1 MKQLALLLLA
11 ALVLKGYAEEAK
23 PTSALNSTSTE
34 ISQNKTT
41 LARLEALSVLMKR
54 KQFPQ
59 AFELA
64 DRLVEQFEGDTDFDF
79 KYGMAAIETQHFD
92 EALFAFERLVIGFPD
107 QPRYRLEL
115 ARTHFYLRNLIRA
128 EIEFHKVLKQK
139 PPEGV
144 VKNVKKFLEQIV
156 DLQRSIQPRFVFAL
170 DMAGGYDSNINS
182 ASTESE
188 ALTEDSGGTFD
199 STFSEESQE
208 ISSAY
213 WSTLLNLGYL
223 SPLSKTTSYDV
234 RLIFSN
240 RANTEIEIYD
250 FDTAM
255 AELGY
260 SFYTGP
266 IQWRGAGRYQFV
278 QLNGEDFLDVTSFQA
293 QSYWRLRSGFTYGFA
308 MNYGESTYATD
319 DDADITQQQYTFSLI
334 SAPKKTS
341 WTLSL
346 TFGDD
351 EPADKVNNEHNGKS
365 YQGFNYRSTTLWGSR
380 GSRYWLLGVNSIEY
394 DALNPAY
401 PSTLRKDQTINYGYG
416 WRYAFT
422 SSFSIRNDYG
432 LSYTDSELDI
442 YTYKRAKVE
451 FGLTYSF

>member
-11 ALVLKGYAEEAK
+11 ALALKGYAEEAK
-23 PTSALNSTSTE
+23 PTSALNSTRAE
-34 ISQNKTT
+34 ISQKKAT
-41 LARLEALSVLMKR
+41 LARIEALSVLMKR

-64 DRLVEQFEGDTDFDF
+64 DRLVEQFEGDPDFDF

-144 VKNVKKFLEQIV
+144 VKNVKKFLEQIA
-156 DLQRSIQPRFVFAL
+156 DLQRTVQPRFMFAL
-170 DMAGGYDSNINS
+170 DMAAGFDSNINS
-182 ASTESE
+182 ATN
-188 ALTEDSGGTFD
+188 EDNIPKEDTGFSFD
-199 STFSEESQE
+199 TPLDDENQE
-208 ISSAY
+208 TSSSY
-213 WSTLLNLGYL
+213 WTTLLYVNYL
-223 SPLSKTTSYDV
+223 SPLSKTSSYDI
-234 RLIFSN
+234 RAIYSK
-240 RANTEIEIYD
+240 RANAEIEIYD
-250 FDTAM
+250 LDTAM

-266 IQWRGAGRYQFV
+266 IQWRGAGQYQIV
-278 QLNGEDFLDVTSFQA
+278 QLDGSEFLNATSFQA
-293 QSYWRLRSGFTYGFA
+293 QGYWRLRSGFTYGLS
-308 MNYGESTYATD
+308 MNYGKATYTD
-319 DDADITQQQYTFSLI
+319 DPNGDLTQQQVNLSFA
-334 SAPKKTS
+334 SAPKRNS

-346 TFGDD
+346 VFGSEEAEEDIN
-351 EPADKVNNEHNGKS
+351 KHNGKT

-380 GSRYWLLGVNSIEY
+380 GNRYWLLGITSSEH
-394 DALNPAY
+394 DKPNPFF
-401 PSTLRKDQTINYGYG
+401 PNTLRKDQSITYGYG
-416 WRYAFT
+416 WRYAFS

>member
-11 ALVLKGYAEEAK
+11 ALALKGYAEEAK
-23 PTSALNSTSTE
+23 STSALNNTRTE
-34 ISQNKTT
+34 ISQKKTT

-54 KQFPQ
+54 NQFPQ

-64 DRLVEQFEGDTDFDF
+64 ERLVEQFEGDPDFDF

-92 EALFAFERLVIGFPD
+92 EALFAFERLVISFPD

-144 VKNVKKFLEQIV
+144 VKNVEKFLEQIA
-156 DLQRSIQPRFVFAL
+156 DLQRTVQPRFMFAL
-170 DMAGGYDSNINS
+170 DMAGGFDSNINS
-182 ASTESE
+182 ATDEE
-188 ALTEDSGGTFD
+188 LLLAEDSGGFTDLNIPED
-199 STFSEESQE
+199 SRE

-213 WSTLLNLGYL
+213 YNTLLNLGYV
-223 SPLSKTTSYDV
+223 SPLSKTTSYDLRV
-234 RLIFSN
+234 IYSK
-240 RANTEIEIYD
+240 RANSETEIYD

-266 IQWRGAGRYQFV
+266 IQWRGAGRYQYV
-278 QLNGEDFLDVTSFQA
+278 QLNGEEFLNTTSFQA
-293 QSYWRLRSGFTYGFA
+293 QSYWRLRSGFTYGFS
-308 MNYGESTYATD
+308 MNYGDTVYVEND
-319 DDADITQQQYTFSLI
+319 NGDLTQQQYIFSFI

-341 WTLSL
+341 WMISL
-346 TFGDD
+346 LFGDD
-351 EPADKVNNEHNGKS
+351 EPGDKVNNNHNGKS
-365 YQGFNYRSTTLWGSR
+365 YQGFNYRSTTLWGAR
-380 GSRYWLLGVNSIEY
+380 GSRYWLLGVTSSEY
-394 DALNPAY
+394 DDLNPSF
-401 PSTLRKDQTINYGYG
+401 PNKIRKDQTINYGYG

-432 LSYTDSELDI
+432 LTYSDSELEI